1 MKILT
6 NADIDNLCRRAA
18 GLPHEWAY
26 SPQPIFEILDLQ
38 MIDLFYNL
46 YNTGLRYT
54 EMTSKNRW
62 EMIDPVTYR
71 VTTLKHSN
79 PRIIAAADLSQ
90 QFINSQKL
98 PGKLYP
104 SCLYST
110 TAIWLQRAFHPL
122 APRIK
127 NKKVTT
133 HIFRHN
139 FIKRLAQEG
148 KEIEEIQTITGE
160 VDGKNV
166 ETYIRSIIYLE

>member
-18 GLPHEWAY
+18 GLPHIWIFD
-26 SPQPIFEILDLQ
+26 PKPIFEILDLQ

-46 YNTGLRYT
+46 YNTGLRFT
-54 EMTSKNRW
+54 EMTSKSRW
-62 EMIDPVTYR
+62 EYVDPETYR

-79 PRIIAAADLSQ
+79 PRRIAAADLST
-90 QFINSQKL
+90 QFKNSQKL

-104 SCLYST
+104 TCLYST
-110 TAIWLQRAFHPL
+110 TSLWLQRAFHPL

-148 KEIEEIQTITGE
+148 IPVEEIKTITGE
-160 VDGKNV
+160 VDSKNV
-166 ETYIRSIIYLE
+166 ETYINSIIYLE

>member
-1 MKILT
+1 VKILT

-18 GLPHEWAY
+18 GLPHIWIF
-26 SPQPIFEILDLQ
+26 SPTPIYEILDLQ

-46 YNTGLRYT
+46 YNTGLRFT
-54 EMTSKNRW
+54 ELTSKERW
-62 EMIDPVTYR
+62 EMIDPDTYKVR
-71 VTTLKHSN
+71 TLKNSN
-79 PRIIAAADLSQ
+79 PRAIEAADLSQ
-90 QFINSQKL
+90 QFKNAQKS
-98 PGKLYP
+98 PGRLYP
-104 SCLYST
+104 TCLYST

-139 FIKRLAQEG
+139 FIKRLHQEG

-166 ETYIRSIIYLE
+166 ETYINSIIYLE